1 MPLTEEKIAKR
12 SLKTS
17 YVSTIVSITLVL
29 YVMGFLAFVV
39 LNAKKISDYV
49 RENIGFTIFFQ
60 EDVPEAEV
68 LSYQKSLNTQ
78 PYVKSSEYFSKDKAA
93 ATFQKDL
100 GEDFVSFI
108 GFNPLPSTIEVKL
121 KADYA
126 TNQNIEKIKN
136 DLTKNKIIREITYQ
150 KALAEQV
157 NSNVKKISLFILGI
171 GCLLLLIAYALINNT
186 IRLSVYSKRFLLKS
200 MLLVGATQSFIRRPF
215 IISGLI
221 QGLLGSVLSI
231 GLMSITIYFSIRQIP
246 ELANL
251 PDTKMY
257 VTLYG
262 FIVALGL
269 LISLVSTFFAVR
281 KYLKMKTDF
290 LYYH

>member
-1 MPLTEEKIAKR
+1 MPTTEEKIAKR

-68 LSYQKSLNTQ
+68 LSYQKTLNTQ

-93 ATFQKDL
+93 ESFQKDL

-108 GFNPLPSTIEVKL
+108 GYNPLPSTIEVKL

-126 TNQNIEKIKN
+126 TNQNIEKIKM
-136 DLTKNKIIREITYQ
+136 DLSKNKLIKEITYQ

-171 GCLLLLIAYALINNT
+171 GCLLLIIAYALINNT

-200 MLLVGATQSFIRRPF
+200 MLLVGATQRFIRRPF
-215 IISGLI
+215 IIAGLI
-221 QGLLGSVLSI
+221 QGFIGSLLSV
-231 GLMSITIYFSIRQIP
+231 GLMSVTIYFSTKQIP

-251 PDTKMY
+251 QDTKMFII
-257 VTLYG
+257 LYG

-269 LISLVSTFFAVR
+269 LISLVSTFFAVS